1 MEIDVTA
8 KPGHVTLY
16 TSDYFN
22 LDLSAL
28 GFEPKKEMN
37 PCRELNDFKAKIIY
51 AQGSDKTID
60 GQIVSI
66 ELHK

>member
-1 MEIDVTA
+1 
-8 KPGHVTLY
+8 VTLY
-16 TSDYFN
+16 SNNYFS

-28 GFEPKKEMN
+28 SFEPKKEMN
-37 PCRELNDFKAKIIY
+37 PCHDLGGMKASVQY
-51 AQGSDKTID
+51 AESSDKTID